1 MEEKDLNLDFSN
13 NKRSSQISTLD
24 SPDDGSPGKGT
35 FLKSLSFR
43 LSKRNS
49 KKKDTQEE
57 PGSPEKK
64 ETTDLQ
70 HVIGNKLR
78 NSFRSSRKKLDINSS
93 DNKCDNMFVNGETL
107 REEPPQEK
115 EILSVMEI
123 NEIITQNQLERAFG
137 SIQVMEDNLLKEYK
151 KGIYKSN
158 ESEYKRKAKDVDML
172 YDKLFKQMTSIVKNS
187 LVQEDQM
194 DEQMVR
200 SVVHII
206 DEESKKNRK
215 LSVEEAKLV
224 SPSLGIPR
232 KWKTLWKGVIKEN
245 AMERVRSVPMAS
257 TTERR
262 WLADH
267 LELLNR
273 NIVQDLLKVKNSL
286 KPLYPDEYDVF
297 GTYVRSFNDSLSSH
311 ITGEILSKSLT
322 FSQMH
327 GLLDWVLNIYISD
340 SFMGHPDINVTKLS
354 LLDDECIQRL
364 KSDYQSELQMTGN
377 HIRESAKLSKDLE
390 TPTFHVCMGEL
401 STFTERL
408 VSEFTSFFS
417 GSFTG
422 LFVQYLVIY
431 VNSFLKLR
439 NNPNQSDAEPCT
451 QAVTSIDNAND
462 TLKKHFFKVF
472 SSYTLPYFKKL
483 ITKKWLS
490 QRTDFNAIIKSTK
503 EQCQYLKYLIA
514 PLDKEFVNDV
524 HKHLVKGYLTEIM
537 KRKMSLTMSQRKKAS
552 QIMNQEG
559 TDLNSAVQ
567 DLGSAHEY
575 LFSAIHCIAEII
587 CLRKREEIQSKLDI
601 LYQTYPDISDEHIF
615 SIFHLQGIR
624 RSKKTLLMN
633 YFRGLQRMEPHPP
646 PNQTLFSEI
655 ENSTR
660 TTCF

>member
-1 MEEKDLNLDFSN
+1 MEDKDLNISPFSN
-13 NKRSSQISTLD
+13 NKMSSQISTLD
-24 SPDDGSPGKGT
+24 LPDDGSPGKGP

-43 LSKRNS
+43 LSKRNL

-93 DNKCDNMFVNGETL
+93 DNKCDMSVNGETL

-172 YDKLFKQMTSIVKNS
+172 YDKLFKQVKSIVKNS

-194 DEQMVR
+194 DEHMVR

-245 AMERVRSVPMAS
+245 AMERISSVPMAS

-267 LELLNR
+267 LELLNK

-297 GTYVRSFNDSLSSH
+297 GTYVRSFHDSLSSH

-340 SFMGHPDINVTKLS
+340 SFMGHPDINVTKIS

-364 KSDYQSELQMTGN
+364 KSDYQSELRMTGN

-390 TPTFHVCMGEL
+390 TPTFHICMEEL

-431 VNSFLKLR
+431 VNSFQKLR
-439 NNPNQSDAEPCT
+439 KNPNQSDTEPCT

-462 TLKKHFFKVF
+462 TLKKHFFQVF
-472 SSYTLPYFKKL
+472 SSYTLPSFKKL

-490 QRTDFNAIIKSTK
+490 QRTDFNAVIKSTK
-503 EQCQYLKYLIA
+503 EQCQYLKYLIT

-575 LFSAIHCIAEII
+575 LFSAIHCIAEIL

-601 LYQTYPDISDEHIF
+601 LYQTYPDISDEHIY

-633 YFRGLQRMEPHPP
+633 YFRGLQRMEHHPP